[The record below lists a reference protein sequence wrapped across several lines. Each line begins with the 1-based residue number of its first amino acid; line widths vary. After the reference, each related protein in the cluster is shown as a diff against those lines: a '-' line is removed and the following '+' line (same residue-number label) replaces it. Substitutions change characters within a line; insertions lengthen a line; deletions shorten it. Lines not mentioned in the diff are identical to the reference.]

1 MTVFVI
7 LFCDYNTSYHGYKI
21 SNHGYKISNHG
32 YNAYNNNK
40 QYRTL
45 NVSVKNK
52 KWQTLKLL
60 NGWTFHHAPQIFLQ
74 SRVYNYREIKG
85 N

>member
-1 MTVFVI
+1 MTVFVNL
-7 LFCDYNTSYHGYKI
+7 LFCDNN

-60 NGWTFHHAPQIFLQ
+60 NG
-74 SRVYNYREIKG
+74 
-85 N
+85 

>member
-7 LFCDYNTSYHGYKI
+7 LFCDYN

-40 QYRTL
+40 TTNSTEPSMYQL
-45 NVSVKNK
+45 KIKNGK
-52 KWQTLKLL
+52 PL
-60 NGWTFHHAPQIFLQ
+60 
-74 SRVYNYREIKG
+74 SC
-85 N
+85 